1 MENSVSVQWPKPTSD
16 HPGTSVMHV
25 DKFSRGLGNFAAP
38 DYAEPNEQASDEYPF
53 ILVTGRNLF
62 HYNAGTQTRRT
73 GLTEFRDTDLLEMHP
88 VDAGVMGINDGDTVW
103 LCSPRNRVQMKVEIT
118 NNVRKGNLFTTFHF
132 PDVGVNSVLS
142 ASADGYTHC
151 PEYKVQAV
159 AIELQ

>member
-1 MENSVSVQWPKPTSD
+1 
-16 HPGTSVMHV
+16 MHV

-38 DYAEPNEQASDEYPF
+38 AYAEPNEQASEEYPF

-62 HYNAGTQTRRT
+62 HYNSGTQTRRT
-73 GLTEFRDTDLLEMHP
+73 GLNEFRETDLLEIHP
-88 VDAGVMGINDGDTVW
+88 VDASNLGIRDGDSVW
-103 LCSPRNRVQMKVEIT
+103 LSSPRNRVQIKAEIS

-132 PDVGVNSVLS
+132 PEVGVNSVLS

-159 AIELQ
+159 AIIPC